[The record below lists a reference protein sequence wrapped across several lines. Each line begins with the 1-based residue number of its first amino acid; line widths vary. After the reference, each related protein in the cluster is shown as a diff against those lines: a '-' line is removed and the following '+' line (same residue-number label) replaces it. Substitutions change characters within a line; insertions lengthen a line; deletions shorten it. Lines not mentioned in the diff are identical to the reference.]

1 MKKIKKILTLLLIIC
16 VFAGIGNF
24 INDEKS
30 ENTTESAV
38 LQEDTI
44 KDLYEQDS
52 DELNAESNDS
62 GNKTGTS
69 EKSQKD
75 TDLVIQDTDIVAES
89 SFEVHYIDVGQ
100 ADASLVMCD
109 GKYMLIDGGNAEDS
123 SLIYAYL
130 KEHGIRELD
139 YMICTHAHEDHVGG
153 LAGALNY
160 AQVNN
165 ILCPTKE
172 YDTRA
177 FESFKKYANQQ
188 NKEIIIP
195 TSGMEFSIGSA
206 DCIILAVNTVENDPN
221 NSSIV
226 MKVSYGNTSFLF
238 SGDAEQEV
246 ERAIL
251 EAGYDI
257 NCTVMKVP
265 HHGSDSSLSYRW
277 LNESMPKYG
286 VISVGKDNQYG
297 HPTENTLSKL
307 RDADVIVYRTDMQG
321 HIVCI
326 SDGNDVEFVVQR
338 NQDANT
344 LENSGPG
351 SKNEIVVEHEDE
363 TKTENQGESV
373 KYILNTNTKKIHYPS
388 CSSVDQMKEKNKQ
401 ATDLSKEELIS
412 QGYSPCGRCKP

>member
-1 MKKIKKILTLLLIIC
+1 MKKIKKLLTLLLIIC
-16 VFAGIGNF
+16 VFAGIGHFVDKEENGKVTEST
-24 INDEKS
+24 ILQ
-30 ENTTESAV
+30 ENTT
-38 LQEDTI
+38 
-44 KDLYEQDS
+44 KDVNEQDS
-52 DELNAESNDS
+52 DELDLELSDSVNETSTYEDFEEEIVSNIKDS
-62 GNKTGTS
+62 
-69 EKSQKD
+69 
-75 TDLVIQDTDIVAES
+75 DIAAES

-139 YMICTHAHEDHVGG
+139 YIICTHAHEDHVGG

-160 AQVNN
+160 AQANN

-177 FESFKKYANQQ
+177 FESFKKYVYQQ

-195 TSGMEFSIGSA
+195 TPGMEFSIGSA
-206 DCIILAVNTVENDPN
+206 DCIILAVNTVESDPN

-226 MKVSYGNTSFLF
+226 MKISYGNTSFLF

-246 ERAIL
+246 ERVII
-251 EAGYDI
+251 EAGYDV

-265 HHGSDSSLSYRW
+265 HHGSDTSLSYRW
-277 LNESMPKYG
+277 LNEAMPKYG

-326 SDGNDVEFVVQR
+326 SDGNDVEFFVQR

-344 LENSGPG
+344 LANTGPG

-363 TKTENQGESV
+363 SKTETQGESV

-388 CSSVDQMKEKNKQ
+388 CSSVDQMKENNKQ

>member
-1 MKKIKKILTLLLIIC
+1 MKKLKKLLALLLIIC
-16 VFAGIGNF
+16 VFAGIGHF
-24 INDEKS
+24 VSDEES
-30 ENTTESAV
+30 EKTIESIT
-38 LQEDTI
+38 LQEETI
-44 KDLYEQDS
+44 KGWNDQDF
-52 DELNAESNDS
+52 DELDAETNDS
-62 GNKTGTS
+62 RNETS
-69 EKSQKD
+69 ISEDFEKE
-75 TDLVIQDTDIVAES
+75 TDLVIQNTDIAAER
-89 SFEVHYIDVGQ
+89 SFEVHYINVGQ
-100 ADASLVMCD
+100 ADASLIMCD

-123 SLIYAYL
+123 SLIYSYL
-130 KEHGIRELD
+130 KEHGVSELD

-165 ILCPTKE
+165 IFCPTTE

-195 TSGMEFSIGSA
+195 VAGMEFSIGSA
-206 DCIILAVNTVENDPN
+206 DCIILAVNTIESDPN

-226 MKVSYGNTSFLF
+226 MKIAYGNTSFLF

-246 ERAIL
+246 ERIII

-257 NCTVMKVP
+257 DCTVMKVP
-265 HHGSDSSLSYRW
+265 HHGSDTSLSYRW

-286 VISVGKDNQYG
+286 VISVGKENQYG

-344 LENSGPG
+344 LEKSGPG
-351 SKNEIVVEHEDE
+351 SKNEIVVEHEGDL
-363 TKTENQGESV
+363 KTENQGESV

-412 QGYSPCGRCKP
+412 QGYSFCGRCKP

>member
-1 MKKIKKILTLLLIIC
+1 MKKIKKLLALLLIIC
-16 VFAGIGNF
+16 VFAGIGQF
-24 INDEKS
+24 VDS
-30 ENTTESAV
+30 EENGNVTESTI
-38 LQEDTI
+38 LQEDTT
-44 KDLYEQDS
+44 KDS
-52 DELNAESNDS
+52 DEQDLELSDSVDETSTYEDFEKETVSNIKDS
-62 GNKTGTS
+62 
-69 EKSQKD
+69 
-75 TDLVIQDTDIVAES
+75 DIAAES

-130 KEHGIRELD
+130 KERGIRELD

-188 NKEIIIP
+188 NKEIVIP

-206 DCIILAVNTVENDPN
+206 DCIIFAVNTVENDPN

-265 HHGSDSSLSYRW
+265 HHGSDSALSYRW

-373 KYILNTNTKKIHYPS
+373 KYILNTNTKKIHYPL

-401 ATDLSKEELIS
+401 ATGLSKEELIS

>member
-30 ENTTESAV
+30 ENATESAV

-226 MKVSYGNTSFLF
+226 MKVS
-238 SGDAEQEV
+238 
-246 ERAIL
+246 
-251 EAGYDI
+251 
-257 NCTVMKVP
+257 
-265 HHGSDSSLSYRW
+265 
-277 LNESMPKYG
+277 
-286 VISVGKDNQYG
+286 
-297 HPTENTLSKL
+297 
-307 RDADVIVYRTDMQG
+307 
-321 HIVCI
+321 
-326 SDGNDVEFVVQR
+326 
-338 NQDANT
+338 
-344 LENSGPG
+344 
-351 SKNEIVVEHEDE
+351 
-363 TKTENQGESV
+363 
-373 KYILNTNTKKIHYPS
+373 
-388 CSSVDQMKEKNKQ
+388 
-401 ATDLSKEELIS
+401 
-412 QGYSPCGRCKP
+412 

>member
-1 MKKIKKILTLLLIIC
+1 MKKIKKLLAILLFIC
-16 VFAGIGNF
+16 VFAGIGHF
-24 INDEKS
+24 VNDQESEKA
-30 ENTTESAV
+30 TESTI
-38 LQEDTI
+38 LQQDTI
-44 KDLYEQDS
+44 KDWNGQDS
-52 DELNAESNDS
+52 DKLDETSNNN
-62 GNKTGTS
+62 GNETNIS
-69 EKSQKD
+69 ENFEKE
-75 TDLVIQDTDIVAES
+75 TDLIKQDTDITAES

-109 GKYMLIDGGNAEDS
+109 GNYMLIDGGNAEDS

-130 KEHGIRELD
+130 KEHGVKELD

-177 FESFKKYANQQ
+177 FESFLKYANQQ
-188 NKEIIIP
+188 NKEITIP
-195 TSGMEFSIGSA
+195 TPGMEFSIGSA
-206 DCIILAVNTVENDPN
+206 DCTILAVNTVESDPN

-226 MKVSYGNTSFLF
+226 MKIGYGNTAFLF

-246 ERAIL
+246 ERVIV

-257 NCTVMKVP
+257 SCTVMKIP
-265 HHGSDSSLSYRW
+265 HHGSDTSLSYRW

-297 HPTENTLSKL
+297 HPMEDTLSKL

-321 HIVCI
+321 HIICI
-326 SDGNDVEFVVQR
+326 SDGNNVEFVVQK
-338 NQDANT
+338 NQNANT

-351 SKNEIVVEHEDE
+351 SKNEIAIEYEDE
-363 TKTENQGESV
+363 IKTENQVEQV

>member
-1 MKKIKKILTLLLIIC
+1 MKKMKKLLALLLIIC
-16 VFAGIGNF
+16 VFAGIGQF
-24 INDEKS
+24 VDS
-30 ENTTESAV
+30 EENGNVTESTI
-38 LQEDTI
+38 LQEDTT
-44 KDLYEQDS
+44 KDS
-52 DELNAESNDS
+52 DEQDLELSDSVDETSTYEDFEKETVSNIKES
-62 GNKTGTS
+62 
-69 EKSQKD
+69 
-75 TDLVIQDTDIVAES
+75 DIAAES

-160 AQVNN
+160 AQANN

-177 FESFKKYANQQ
+177 FESFRKYANQQ
-188 NKEIIIP
+188 KKEIIIP

-251 EAGYDI
+251 ETGYDI

-338 NQDANT
+338 DQDANT

-401 ATDLSKEELIS
+401 ATGLSKEELIS

>member
-1 MKKIKKILTLLLIIC
+1 MKKIKKLLALLLIIC
-16 VFAGIGNF
+16 VFAGIGHF
-24 INDEKS
+24 VDDEDNGKAS
-30 ENTTESAV
+30 ESTI
-38 LQEDTI
+38 LQEDTT
-44 KDLYEQDS
+44 KDRNEQNS
-52 DELNAESNDS
+52 DELDSELSDSVNETSTYEDFEEETVSNMKDS
-62 GNKTGTS
+62 
-69 EKSQKD
+69 
-75 TDLVIQDTDIVAES
+75 DIAADS

-139 YMICTHAHEDHVGG
+139 YLICTHVHEDHVGG

-165 ILCPTKE
+165 VLCPTKE
-172 YDTRA
+172 YDTGA

-195 TSGMEFSIGSA
+195 TPGMEFFIGSA
-206 DCIILAVNTVENDPN
+206 DCIILAVNTVESDPN

-226 MKVSYGNTSFLF
+226 MKISYGNTSFLF

-246 ERAIL
+246 ERVII
-251 EAGYDI
+251 EAGYDV

-265 HHGSDSSLSYRW
+265 HHGSDTSLSYRW

-307 RDADVIVYRTDMQG
+307 RDADIIVYRTDMQG

-363 TKTENQGESV
+363 PKTENQGESV
-373 KYILNTNTKKIHYPS
+373 KYILNTNTKKIHFPS